1 MAINSQ
7 TEVVVRAVRRMIS
20 EGALRPGDRLPVEKE
35 LAHELQVSRGS
46 LREGIR
52 ALAALGIVETRQGAG
67 TFITALE
74 PGALLDPMAFWVS
87 LQAGPDATHA
97 HVVRR
102 ALEVE
107 SVQQAA
113 RSFGPDDVAAAEQ
126 ILARAEQAISAD
138 PTDHNGALEADLE
151 FHRLIAERAQNPV
164 LAALIETL
172 SAPTLRHRLWRSL
185 HRAGRLEETHRQ
197 HRAILAALAAGD
209 VPRARA
215 WMETHLYAV
224 ETDVSDASGDEP
236 LGGGGDP
243 LVGAGER
250 DPDER
255 G

>member
-1 MAINSQ
+1 MSIGSQ
-7 TEVVVRAVRRMIS
+7 TEVVVQAVRRMIRTG
-20 EGALRPGDRLPVEKE
+20 ELRPGDRLPVEKE
-35 LAHELQVSRGS
+35 LATGLEVSRGS

-74 PGALLDPMAFWVS
+74 PGPLLDPMAFWVS
-87 LQAGPDATHA
+87 LQAGPDAIHA

-102 ALEVE
+102 ALEIE

-113 RSFGPDDVAAAEQ
+113 RRFTQADAAAAGE
-126 ILARAEQAISAD
+126 ILRRAEQAIHAE
-138 PTDHNGALEADLE
+138 PTDHRGALEADLD
-151 FHRLIAERAQNPV
+151 FHRLIADRTGNPV
-164 LAALIETL
+164 LAALVEAL

-185 HRAGRLEETHRQ
+185 HHAGRLEETHRQ
-197 HRAILAALAAGD
+197 HQAILAALTDRD

-224 ETDVSDASGDEP
+224 ETDLPASAQPSDGSV
-236 LGGGGDP
+236 DP
-243 LVGAGER
+243 LVGGGEGH
-250 DPDER
+250 PDER